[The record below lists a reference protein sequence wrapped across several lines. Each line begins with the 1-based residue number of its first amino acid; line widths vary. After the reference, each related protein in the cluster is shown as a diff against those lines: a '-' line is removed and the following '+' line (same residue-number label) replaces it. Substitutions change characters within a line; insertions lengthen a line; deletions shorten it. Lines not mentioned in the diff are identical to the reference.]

1 MPWCFLSHT
10 HDYQQ
15 AFKTAS
21 TFLLDTSPK
30 ARETKAK
37 INYWGFIK
45 IKRKETVNK
54 TKRQPME
61 WEKTFANDISNKG
74 PVSKI

>member
-61 WEKTFANDISNKG
+61 WEKIFVKDISDEEL
-74 PVSKI
+74 VSKI